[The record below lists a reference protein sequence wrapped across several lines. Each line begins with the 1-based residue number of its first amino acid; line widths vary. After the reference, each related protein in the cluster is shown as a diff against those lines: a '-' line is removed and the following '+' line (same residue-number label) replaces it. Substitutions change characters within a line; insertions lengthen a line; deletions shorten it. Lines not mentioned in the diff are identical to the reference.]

1 MSQDLFKAYELY
13 LADRTRLAT
22 AKLESAK
29 SYDQT
34 ILTLSGGAVALSITF
49 LEKLVHRP
57 SVVWLLYAS
66 WICFGVAMLCTLY
79 SLLASQRA
87 VHEEIRKLDRS
98 YQALVGV
105 DGQESAKPPEERE
118 KTRFGLSTKWVSA
131 FAKIFMT
138 TESLFGRAVRW
149 LNRLAGLFFFAG
161 VVIFATFAMENWT
174 RIEPGEQNEAVTT
187 PVTAAA
193 VIRPAKQ
200 LKSGASAS
208 QSAGDTRPH

>member
-57 SVVWLLYAS
+57 SVVWLLYVS
-66 WICFGVAMLCTLY
+66 WLCFGVAMLCTLY

-87 VHEEIRKLDRS
+87 THEEIRKLDQN

-105 DGQESAKPPEERE
+105 DREETATPPAENE
-118 KTRFGLSTKWVSA
+118 KGRFGLSRKWVNA
-131 FAKIFMT
+131 FAKVFQA
-138 TESLFGRAVRW
+138 TETLFGRAVRW
-149 LNRLAGLFFFAG
+149 LNRLAGALFFAG
-161 VVIFATFAMENWT
+161 VVVFATFAMENWT
-174 RIEPGEQNEAVTT
+174 RIEPGERKEAVVSDGDSKLSPQKDSKQQVRTG
-187 PVTAAA
+187 AKKA
-193 VIRPAKQ
+193 VAPPK
-200 LKSGASAS
+200 K
-208 QSAGDTRPH
+208 